1 MKRWMRTSV
10 QVQLLMKTTIATTT
24 GHSDRITLHFA
35 KWGFLMA
42 SLLTPSPQK
51 NQIILNYIPKN
62 LHKQNRSFWYFHGTF
77 GGRNFFSLL
86 GLILTYWIFV
96 LFTYPRYQP
105 LCVNYWRNY
114 KENRAYLSWWERK
127 WIKNNHS
134 EAWPRTQE
142 LSNIK
147 PLAGAAQRKKRE

>member
-1 MKRWMRTSV
+1 MRLPYGLTSDP
-10 QVQLLMKTTIATTT
+10 L
-24 GHSDRITLHFA
+24 
-35 KWGFLMA
+35 
-42 SLLTPSPQK
+42 PQK

-77 GGRNFFSLL
+77 GGRKFFSLL

-114 KENRAYLSWWERK
+114 KENSAYLSWRERR
-127 WIKNNHS
+127 WIKNNHV
-134 EAWPRTQE
+134 EADPGYRR
-142 LSNIK
+142 SNIK
-147 PLAGAAQRKKRE
+147 PLAGAAQKKRRGRGREEGNKSHISVTHIFGTLQKGCSKFISK

>member
-10 QVQLLMKTTIATTT
+10 QVQVLMKTTVATVT

-51 NQIILNYIPKN
+51 IKSYSI
-62 LHKQNRSFWYFHGTF
+62 TF
-77 GGRNFFSLL
+77 QKTYTNKIDLFDTSIVLLGGGNFFSLL

-114 KENRAYLSWWERK
+114 KENSAYLSWWERK

-134 EAWPRTQE
+134 EAWPRIQDTPYQT
-142 LSNIK
+142 
-147 PLAGAAQRKKRE
+147 